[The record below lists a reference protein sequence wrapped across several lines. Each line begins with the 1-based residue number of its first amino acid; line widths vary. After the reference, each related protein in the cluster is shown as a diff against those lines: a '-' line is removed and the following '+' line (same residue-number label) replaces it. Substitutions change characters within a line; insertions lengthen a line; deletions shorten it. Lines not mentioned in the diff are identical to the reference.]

1 MKLVFKNRRY
11 KMRTYLSI
19 ILSILFF
26 FPVSGFAEGLYA
38 GLKYGA
44 VSSEYADLGTLEIS
58 LGRSISEF
66 VTFEG
71 QYSTTIKDDDIGGG
85 VKLSTDYLGVF
96 AAFKSKGDTYG
107 KARVGVV
114 KIDFEMEFQ
123 GAKIS
128 DDEAGLSYGVG
139 VGFVAGNGAI
149 EIEYTKLPDPVTYC
163 RDSCGEQEKRSN
175 TAS

>member
-1 MKLVFKNRRY
+1 MKAYV
-11 KMRTYLSI
+11 SI

-26 FPVSGFAEGLYA
+26 FPLNSFAEGSYA
-38 GLKYGA
+38 GLKYGSL
-44 VSSEYADLGTLEIS
+44 SSEDADMGNLELSI
-58 LGRSISEF
+58 GRSVAEF
-66 VTFEG
+66 VSIEG
-71 QYSTTIKDDDIGGG
+71 QYSMNIKEDDIGGG
-85 VKLSTDYLGVF
+85 VNLSADYIGVF

-107 KARVGVV
+107 KARVGVA
-114 KIDFEMEFQ
+114 KIDFELEYK

-128 DDEAGLSYGVG
+128 DDDTGLSYGIG